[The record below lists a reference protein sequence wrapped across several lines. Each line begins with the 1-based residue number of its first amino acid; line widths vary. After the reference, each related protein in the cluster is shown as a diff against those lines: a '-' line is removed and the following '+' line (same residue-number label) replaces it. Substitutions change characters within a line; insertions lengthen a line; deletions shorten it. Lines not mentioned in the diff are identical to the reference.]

1 MYYRLLQH
9 FLAAVVGKKTDQHLT
24 ALKGGDDPLTTSY
37 PPLHS
42 TGTEAQDSDAQQGL
56 EETPVSD
63 SSSSIPLSV
72 ENGESIIIT
81 IGDIVWLP
89 VLECKKQAG

>member
-1 MYYRLLQH
+1 M
-9 FLAAVVGKKTDQHLT
+9 VGKKTNQQLT
-24 ALKGGDDPLTTSY
+24 VLKGEDDPLTTSY

-63 SSSSIPLSV
+63 SSSSVPPDS
-72 ENGESIIIT
+72 GESIIIT
-81 IGDIVWLP
+81 IVNIVWLP
-89 VLECKKQAG
+89 VL